1 VESKDKM
8 KKPAEDAKAVL
19 FAWLKENPLAPVF
32 LVLTA
37 YVIYNFFRPLPPLQ
51 GRALFLLLV
60 FVSLFLRPRPADS
73 SRILRVI
80 DYFLAAA
87 AVVVFVYSIIYH
99 EDLAYRLGEPTNDDI
114 AIALLGII
122 LAIEGTRRGMGNALS
137 IVICVFLAY
146 FIFGHHIPVGYGY
159 HVEFD
164 IGEMANALFLDI
176 QLDGIFG
183 LSTYVFFKYIF
194 LFFLYGNLL
203 MATNASIFIMDFI
216 RALVG
221 TRRGG
226 AAMASVTGSGAL
238 GSISGMAM
246 GNVMITGVV
255 TIPLMKRTGFKPWVA
270 AGVEAAAS
278 SGGQIM
284 PPVMGAVSFL
294 MMAFLGLPYV
304 RIIQAAI
311 VPALLFYLAILASV
325 YFYSIRVGATGI
337 ARSEVPQMKE
347 VLTRREG
354 LTFLLSFLS
363 LLGLIIAK
371 KSPMY
376 AVMCAIGIAF
386 VVSFFTPSRLNVKKI
401 LGVVNET
408 GTGFVGLGAAG
419 AGLGIVIATTLQ
431 TGFAFRI
438 TSLLLEW
445 TGGQMIPTLIAVFIA
460 CFFLGMGL
468 PPIIVYVV
476 SVLLAAPALIE
487 LGITPMG
494 AHLFCFYAAI
504 CCELTPPIATAAY
517 VASMVAETNFWK
529 VCLFSMMFGAAAH
542 ILPFAFALDKSLLL
556 MGSASG
562 IIWSVLTAGVGVVLL
577 SWGIAGPFKSRMD
590 MVSRLFILFGGLLLI
605 FPGLTTMS
613 AGIGLALTGGVV
625 TLIEKKATAPAYH

>member
-1 VESKDKM
+1 VEEGEEMNQPIENVKESLL
-8 KKPAEDAKAVL
+8 E
-19 FAWLKENPLAPVF
+19 WLEKHPLAPLF

-37 YVIYNFFRPLPPLQ
+37 YVVYHFFRPLPPLR
-51 GRALFLLLV
+51 GRALFLVMV

-73 SRILRVI
+73 RRILRLI
-80 DYFLAAA
+80 DYLLAGA
-87 AVVVFVYSIIYH
+87 AVVVFLYPIIYH
-99 EDLAYRLGEPTNDDI
+99 EDIAYRLGEPTSVDILIGLI
-114 AIALLGII
+114 AII
-122 LAIEGTRRGMGNALS
+122 LTVEGTRRGMGNALAV
-137 IVICVFLAY
+137 VICIFLAY
-146 FIFGHHIPVGYGY
+146 FIFGHHIPVGFGY

-164 IGEMANALFLDI
+164 IEEMVDAIFLDI

-203 MATNASIFIMDFI
+203 MATNASGFIMDFI
-216 RALVG
+216 RAIVG

-294 MMAFLGLPYV
+294 MMAFLGVPYV
-304 RIIQAAI
+304 RIIKAAVI
-311 VPALLFYLAILASV
+311 PALLFYLAILASV
-325 YFYSIRVGATGI
+325 YFYSVRVGATGVT
-337 ARSEVPQMKE
+337 RSEVPKMKE
-347 VLTRREG
+347 VVTRWEG
-354 LTFLLSFLS
+354 LTFVLSFVV
-363 LLGLIIAK
+363 LLGLIVAR

-376 AVMCAIGIAF
+376 AVMCAIGVAF
-386 VVSFFTPSRLNVKKI
+386 VVSFFTPSRLNLRKMLEIVH
-401 LGVVNET
+401 ET

-419 AGLGIVIATTLQ
+419 AGLGIVICTTLQ

-445 TGGQMIPTLIAVFIA
+445 TGSQMIPTLIAVFVA

-476 SVLLAAPALIE
+476 SVLLGAPALIE
-487 LGITPMG
+487 MGITPMG

-504 CCELTPPIATAAY
+504 CCELSPPIATAAY
-517 VASMVAETNFWK
+517 VASMVANTNFWRT
-529 VCLFSMMFGAAAH
+529 CLFSMMFGAAAH

-556 MGSASG
+556 MGSVKG
-562 IIWSVLTAGVGVVLL
+562 TIWAISTAGVGVVLQ
-577 SWGIAGPFKSRMD
+577 SWGIAGPFKGYMEA
-590 MVSRLFILFGGLLLI
+590 VSRTLVLVGGVLLI
-605 FPGLTTMS
+605 FPGTNNVV
-613 AGIGLALTGGVV
+613 IGTLLALIGGAIAFIQRR
-625 TLIEKKATAPAYH
+625 TILKSE